1 MLRSGLDLLKA
12 DQLDLCDAIPQRG
25 VRPKWI
31 IVAAMRSVFQKDH
44 LLLKCEQKGGGRTIT
59 MKNEPRR
66 SLGHMSPL
74 QQLLCLLSLVWFC
87 SLIIVYGCVVPL

>member
-25 VRPKWI
+25 VWRTKWI

-44 LLLKCEQKGGGRTIT
+44 LLLKCEQKGGGKTIT
-59 MKNEPRR
+59 MKNEPQR

-74 QQLLCLLSLVWFC
+74 QQRLCLLSLVWFG
-87 SLIIVYGCVVPL
+87 SVL